1 MGSPPSTDWFP
12 FHKRSIL
19 TWFFCCKVL
28 RSSVFCF
35 LIIQRVE
42 SLLRPEGDK
51 IGWFC
56 YLKFWF
62 LKILDCENSALLY
75 SAFLPSN
82 CPYFLDLVSEQITAL
97 SKRAYKSLKPSEFTI
112 GNLDDWTRASYHLR
126 TCRCAFWIGRCHCQ
140 RTIVWGLPSSRY
152 GNGGGQ
158 NTEPKQSGTWCP
170 VETFSR
176 GSPLPSER

>member
-56 YLKFWF
+56 YLK
-62 LKILDCENSALLY
+62 I
-75 SAFLPSN
+75 
-82 CPYFLDLVSEQITAL
+82 LVSEDFGLWKLGVAILGILAVELSVFFGLGLGADHCIVEACLQIPQ
-97 SKRAYKSLKPSEFTI
+97 PSEFTI